1 MTFLPS
7 TTVTSISGSLPG
19 LAVVLA
25 IDDDADEPVAFTVKV
40 FKTIWV
46 CKVGGPED
54 LWEATAETGGRVGE
68 GASHLGSSEAAKRAM
83 DDAVAI

>member
-7 TTVTSISGSLPG
+7 TTVTSISVSIPG

-54 LWEATAETGGRVGE
+54 LW
-68 GASHLGSSEAAKRAM
+68 
-83 DDAVAI
+83 